1 VDGRIA
7 HSLQI
12 IDTQAT
18 QMTALLE
25 ELLDVARIER
35 GQALELQCSS
45 CDLVMLTRTLAA
57 VYQQTAGQQHIQ
69 IDAMVPNLIGWWD
82 ASRLER
88 VIGNLLTNALKYSA
102 QDSIITVIVEQE
114 QVDDGTW
121 AVVHVRDQG
130 MGIPAK
136 DLPCIFDQFYR
147 ASNVSRSIRGFG
159 LGLVSA
165 RQIVEQHGGS
175 LSVVSTEGIGST
187 FTVRL
192 PL

>member
-1 VDGRIA
+1 MR
-7 HSLQI
+7 
-12 IDTQAT
+12 
-18 QMTALLE
+18 ALIE

-35 GQALELQCSS
+35 GQAIELQRSS
-45 CDLVMLTRTLAA
+45 CDLVVLTRTLAA
-57 VYQQTAGQQHIQ
+57 VYQHTVGQQHIQ
-69 IDAMVPNLIGWWD
+69 FDAMVPNLIGRWD

-88 VIGNLLTNALKYSA
+88 VIGNLLTNALKYSS
-102 QDSIITVIVEQE
+102 QDSTVTLTVDQE
-114 QVDDGTW
+114 QADDGTW

-130 MGIPAK
+130 IGIPAK
-136 DLPCIFDQFYR
+136 DLPYIFDQFYR
-147 ASNVSRSIRGFG
+147 ASNVSGSIRGFG

-175 LSVVSTEGIGST
+175 LSVVSAEGIGST